1 MSKQA
6 PVNTTAEVEKNPLRI
21 LATSLAEG
29 STGNAIIAM
38 ERAGQ
43 SSFVNSDTLP
53 VDMSDETRQALEA
66 AGVIFG
72 DRVPGDDLFVYVTLP
87 EGWTR
92 RGTTHD
98 MHSDLLDE
106 KGRKRASVFYKAA
119 FYDRRADVRIISR
132 FDVRMDYSTPEGTLV
147 VNVYDYDGVI
157 FTASETYEAEKY
169 SDEYYKVSNK
179 LRGACTEWL
188 NEKGFPDWTNAGL
201 YWD

>member
-6 PVNTTAEVEKNPLRI
+6 PVNTKTETEENPLRF
-21 LATSLAEG
+21 LATSLAKG

-119 FYDRRADVRIISR
+119 FYDRRAHMRLTSPQDYLCGCLDDGTMPVLDDAWLTADV
-132 FDVRMDYSTPEGTLV
+132 VAQELATMPDYYRDAAEALRLRLVDTPERP
-147 VNVYDYDGVI
+147 
-157 FTASETYEAEKY
+157 A
-169 SDEYYKVSNK
+169 
-179 LRGACTEWL
+179 
-188 NEKGFPDWTNAGL
+188 
-201 YWD
+201 